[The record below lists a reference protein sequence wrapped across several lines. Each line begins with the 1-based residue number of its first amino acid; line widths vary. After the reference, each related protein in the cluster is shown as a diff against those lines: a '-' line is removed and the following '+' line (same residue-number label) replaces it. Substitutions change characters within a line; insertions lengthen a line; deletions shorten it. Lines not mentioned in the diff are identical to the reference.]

1 MIRFLAAG
9 PIAACRQVLP
19 VLGRK
24 SKMSFGRMILG
35 RVGSSLIALIGVS
48 IVIFSIARILPGDP
62 ARIALGPSASE
73 EQVAALRA
81 ARHLDDPITTQYLRY
96 LGDVF
101 QGDFGMS
108 LYTNRPVLQDIME
121 LLPRTLELAIFAA
134 IAMVVIGLPLGIIG
148 AHFRQRWPDHV
159 TRIFAL
165 FAVSTPGF
173 VWAILLQFL
182 FAFQLGLFPL
192 EGALTRG
199 IEASPL
205 VTGMITF
212 DSLIDGNFR
221 AFFDALH
228 HLVLP
233 AVALA
238 MSGLGQTAR
247 LTRSSMG
254 DTYQAPFVEMSR
266 AYGFSSRR
274 IATRFALKPSLTP
287 ILTVLGL
294 DFAALLGNAFLIE
307 LIFSWPGISRYGVQV
322 ILRNDLDAIVGT
334 VLVIS
339 AAFLLI
345 NLIVDLIVV
354 AINPKLRAEI
364 MERA

>member
-1 MIRFLAAG
+1 
-9 PIAACRQVLP
+9 
-19 VLGRK
+19 
-24 SKMSFGRMILG
+24 MSNGRMIIG

-48 IVIFSIARILPGDP
+48 IVIFGIARVLPGDP
-62 ARIALGPSASE
+62 ARIALGPAASDA
-73 EQVAALRA
+73 QVQALREE
-81 ARHLDDPITTQYLRY
+81 RHLDDPIPLQYVRY
-96 LGDVF
+96 VADVF
-101 QGDFGMS
+101 QGDFGQS
-108 LYTNRPVLQDIME
+108 LYTNRPVLQDIAE
-121 LLPRTLELAIFAA
+121 FLPRTLELALFAA

-148 AHFRQRWPDHV
+148 AHFRRRWPDHL
-159 TRIFAL
+159 TRMMAL
-165 FAVSTPGF
+165 LAVSTPGF
-173 VWAILLQFL
+173 VWAILLQFV

-199 IEASPL
+199 VEASPV
-205 VTGMITF
+205 VTRMITV
-212 DSLIDGNFR
+212 DSLIDGNFT

-228 HLVLP
+228 HLILP
-233 AVALA
+233 ALALA

-254 DTYQAPFVEMSR
+254 DTYQSPYIEMSR
-266 AYGFSSRR
+266 AFGFSAKR
-274 IATRFALKPSLTP
+274 IATRFAFKPSLTP

-307 LIFSWPGISRYGVQV
+307 LIYSWPGISRYGVQV

-339 AAFLLI
+339 GAFLLI
-345 NLIVDLIVV
+345 NLVVDMIVV

-364 MERA
+364 VERK